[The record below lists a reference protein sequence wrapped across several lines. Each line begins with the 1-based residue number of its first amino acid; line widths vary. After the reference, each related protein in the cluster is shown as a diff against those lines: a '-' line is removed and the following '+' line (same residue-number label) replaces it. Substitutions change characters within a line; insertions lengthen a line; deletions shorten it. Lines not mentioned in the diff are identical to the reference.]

1 MSGFVS
7 LIGAGPGDPDL
18 LTQKAVRRLRD
29 ADVVLADALVSSQ
42 VRALAPR
49 ADWIAVGKRGGGE
62 QTPQEA
68 ITRQLID
75 SAAAGLRVV
84 RLKGGDP
91 FVLGRGGEEA
101 LALIAAGIAFEV
113 VPGVTAAVSAPA
125 LAGIPVTHRGLS
137 SGFIVL
143 TGSNRDV
150 TDRVLASI
158 PPGWLTLV
166 VLMSVGS
173 RASLVTRAL
182 QHGWPAWTPA
192 ALILDAATPRM
203 WVWRGPLG
211 ELATL
216 DIPAVL
222 ADAPGTIV
230 IGEVAALPIDLVNGV
245 PATPATLSEG
255 THNVCA

>member
-1 MSGFVS
+1 
-7 LIGAGPGDPDL
+7 L
-18 LTQKAVRRLRD
+18 LTQKAVRRLAE
-29 ADVVLADALVSSQ
+29 ADVVLADALVSPSL
-42 VRALAPR
+42 RALAPH
-49 ADWIAVGKRGGGE
+49 ADWITAGKRGGGE

-101 LALIAAGIAFEV
+101 LALAAAGIDFEV
-113 VPGVTAAVSAPA
+113 VPGVTAAISAPA

-143 TGSNRDV
+143 TGSNRELI
-150 TDRVLASI
+150 DRVFASI
-158 PPGWLTLV
+158 PPGWLTIV
-166 VLMSVGS
+166 ILMGVAS
-173 RASLVTRAL
+173 RASFVTRVL
-182 QHGWPAWTPA
+182 DRGWPAWTPA

-211 ELATL
+211 ELGTL
-216 DIPAVL
+216 AVPAAL
-222 ADAPGTIV
+222 SSSPGTIV
-230 IGEVAALPIDLVNGV
+230 IGEVAALPIELVNGAL
-245 PATPATLSEG
+245 ATPASLLEG
-255 THNVCA
+255 TRHACA